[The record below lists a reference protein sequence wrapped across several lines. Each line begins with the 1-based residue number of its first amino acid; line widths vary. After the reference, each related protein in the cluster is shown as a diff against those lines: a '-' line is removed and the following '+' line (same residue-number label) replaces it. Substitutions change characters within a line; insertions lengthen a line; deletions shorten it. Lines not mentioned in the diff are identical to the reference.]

1 MKLVVLVLIVC
12 LQGCS
17 SLLTTKQSDNFL
29 LGFADSDVSE
39 FLMDQASYNIDKPG
53 YNILLGSG
61 GDPSYFL
68 YRPALEVEEQVGA
81 PAYNLKR
88 LCQLSN
94 GVLSIIPF
102 SGGVQLHSEENL
114 KRHYLNRAVIEQMSD
129 STLKYNMLTSY
140 DNASSH
146 SIKKD
151 LIVSSFQ
158 RNKLNYYIN
167 NNFFYNEISCSKPD
181 GVKWG
186 VSIIPLAIRTDYSG
200 IDELLLYMG
209 VVNY

>member
-1 MKLVVLVLIVC
+1 VC
-12 LQGCS
+12 RLFWLS
-17 SLLTTKQSDNFL
+17 K
-29 LGFADSDVSE
+29 
-39 FLMDQASYNIDKPG
+39 
-53 YNILLGSG
+53 
-61 GDPSYFL
+61 
-68 YRPALEVEEQVGA
+68 EQVGA

-102 SGGVQLHSEENL
+102 NGVVQLSSEDNL
-114 KRHYLNRAVIEQMSD
+114 KGHYLNRAVVEQMSD
-129 STLKYNMLTSY
+129 STLKYNMLKYY
-140 DNASSH
+140 DNASLY

-151 LIVSSFQ
+151 LIASSFQ

-167 NNFFYNEISCSKPD
+167 NKFFYNEISCTKPD

-200 IDELLLYMG
+200 IGDVDELLLYMG